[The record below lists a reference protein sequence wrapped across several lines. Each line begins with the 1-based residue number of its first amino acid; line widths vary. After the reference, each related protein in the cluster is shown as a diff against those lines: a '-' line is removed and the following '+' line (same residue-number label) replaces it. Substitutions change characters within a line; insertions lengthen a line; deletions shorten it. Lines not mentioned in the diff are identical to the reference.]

1 MNKNEQYELALAL
14 IDFTGGDLSTETAA
28 NYFRLH
34 ASHLSKEDRNKVL
47 LTALSLV

>member
-1 MNKNEQYELALAL
+1 MTKNEQYEYALAL
-14 IDFTGGDLSTETAA
+14 IDHTGSDLTTETAA

-34 ASHLSKEDRNKVL
+34 ASHLSKEERNAIL